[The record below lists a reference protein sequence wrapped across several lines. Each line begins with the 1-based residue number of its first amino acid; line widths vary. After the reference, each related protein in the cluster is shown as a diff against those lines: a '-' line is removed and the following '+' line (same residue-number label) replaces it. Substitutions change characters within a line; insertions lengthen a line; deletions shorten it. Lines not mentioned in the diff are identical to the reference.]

1 MMKKNPWLALALCLP
16 LTACGGSEQHAE
28 MPNPTTTDQSA
39 DDMALANNETP
50 AEEAAPE
57 IAAPPPQL
65 VVHHAQLAIDGDH
78 TAIEGATPTLT
89 VQAPRNGSTV
99 RRGDVMIRW
108 TLRNWELSAQ
118 GSHVHVIVDNEPY
131 IAVRSTDA
139 INLTQLVRDNLGHE
153 LSEGTHVVRMYPSR
167 GHHESVKDPGA
178 FAIFTFNNHT
188 ATPDFAFDASA
199 PLLTFSRPKG
209 CNVTG
214 SEVLLD
220 FFVSNATLA
229 PDAFRVRYTLDGVAG
244 EITEWR
250 PHHMQ
255 NLALGAHEI
264 HLELLNAAGE
274 PVPGMFNDTTRTFTV
289 AEACTPPAPAGTPA
303 DPHAGH

>member
-1 MMKKNPWLALALCLP
+1 
-16 LTACGGSEQHAE
+16 
-28 MPNPTTTDQSA
+28 
-39 DDMALANNETP
+39 MALANNEPAP
-50 AEEAAPE
+50 AEELV
-57 IAAPPPQL
+57 AAPPPQL
-65 VVHHAQLAIDGDH
+65 VVIGDH
-78 TAIEGATPTLT
+78 TPLEGRVPTLT

-99 RRGDVMIRW
+99 RRGDVTIRW
-108 TLRNWELSAQ
+108 TLRNWELSAE

-131 IAVRSTDA
+131 IAVRSTA
-139 INLTQLVRDNLGHE
+139 PINLTQLVRENLGHE
-153 LSEGTHVVRMYPSR
+153 LSEGTHVVRMFPSR
-167 GHHESVKDPGA
+167 GHHESVKDAGV
-178 FAIFTFNNHT
+178 FAVFTFNNHT

-209 CNVTG
+209 CNVAG

-220 FFVSNATLA
+220 FFTTNAPLA
-229 PDAFRVRYTLDGVAG
+229 PDQFRVRYTLDGVAG

-255 NLALGAHEI
+255 NLTMGSHEI

-274 PVPGMFNDTTRTFTV
+274 AAPGLFNDTTRTFTV
-289 AEACTPPAPAGTPA
+289 AETCTAPGAAP

>member
-1 MMKKNPWLALALCLP
+1 MTQKNPWFAIALCLP
-16 LTACGGSEQHAE
+16 LAACGSSSQRAE
-28 MPNPTTTDQSA
+28 MPNPTSTDQSA
-39 DDMALANNETP
+39 DDMALANNEP
-50 AEEAAPE
+50 APTEEA

-65 VVHHAQLAIDGDH
+65 VVIGEN
-78 TAIEGATPTLT
+78 TALEGPMPTLT

-99 RRGDVMIRW
+99 RRGDVTIRW
-108 TLRNWELSAQ
+108 TLRNWELSAE

-131 IAVRSTDA
+131 IAVRSTA
-139 INLTQLVRDNLGHE
+139 PINLTQLVRENLGHE
-153 LSEGTHVVRMYPSR
+153 LSEGTHVVRMFASR
-167 GHHESVKDPGA
+167 GHHESVKDAGA
-178 FAIFTFNNHT
+178 FAVFTFNNHT

-214 SEVLLD
+214 SAVLLD
-220 FFVSNATLA
+220 FFATNAPLA
-229 PDAFRVRYTLDGVAG
+229 PDQFRVRYTLDSVSG

-255 NLALGAHEI
+255 NLALGSHEVR
-264 HLELLNAAGE
+264 LELLNTAGE
-274 PVPGMFNDTTRTFTV
+274 LVPGSFNDTTRTFTV
-289 AEACTPPAPAGTPA
+289 AEECAPPAGATV